1 MGWEDCHLHQFIVR
15 GEYYGPLDHEDRE
28 WEMGKG
34 DEEGVS
40 TSQVA
45 KRGRK
50 VRFIYEYDFG
60 DSWQHEILLERIL
73 EPEPNVAYPRCITR
87 GAVCSGDDH
96 LAVTEDEGECCECR
110 PTTTPSPGSTSGR

>member
-1 MGWEDCHLHQFIVR
+1 MRFALF
-15 GEYYGPLDHEDRE
+15 
-28 WEMGKG
+28 
-34 DEEGVS
+34 
-40 TSQVA
+40 
-45 KRGRK
+45 RK
-50 VRFIYEYDFG
+50 HCFAATRFIYEYDFG

-110 PTTTPSPGSTSGR
+110 PTTTPSPGSASGRSGNPGGVTSKPSPSSGCLATSRVRRLSIWPAAR